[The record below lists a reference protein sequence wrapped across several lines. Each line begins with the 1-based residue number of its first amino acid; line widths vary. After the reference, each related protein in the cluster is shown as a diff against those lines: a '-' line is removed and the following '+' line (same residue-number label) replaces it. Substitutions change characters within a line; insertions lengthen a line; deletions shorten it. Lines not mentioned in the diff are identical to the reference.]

1 MCVFSRF
8 GFEAGPEAAM
18 SVAEPKITLRI
29 LRRCNY
35 RCPLCS
41 TFSDPE
47 KRGLLSLADA
57 RKCLD
62 ILGAERFRGQLNI
75 SGGEPV
81 LHGELEAILAYG
93 ADTVEASTIDVFT
106 NGDWVGADGWEHR
119 LRRLLA
125 IPGIRVRFSLDR
137 QHAEGA
143 VLARSRHAT
152 ADAVNRMERIRLEKA
167 RLFVEKCQNL
177 SAKPGVQYDFAFK
190 GTLEE
195 ARRYTS
201 VLGEVPLYL
210 IRLQER
216 PAERKKELGFL
227 AIDIDESNSPWVYL
241 TLGHLASGEP
251 LGGLES
257 LAEALS
263 IHRSAL
269 GGKGNDGAR

>member
-1 MCVFSRF
+1 
-8 GFEAGPEAAM
+8 M
-18 SVAEPKITLRI
+18 SVDEPKITIRI

-47 KRGLLSLADA
+47 KRGMLSLADA
-57 RKCLD
+57 RKCMD
-62 ILGAERFRGQLNI
+62 ILRAERFRGQLNI

-81 LHGELEAILAYG
+81 LHEGLEAILAYG

-106 NGDWVGADGWEHR
+106 NAEWVGTDGWENR
-119 LRRLLA
+119 LRRLLG
-125 IPGIRVRFSLDR
+125 IPKVRVRFSLDR

-143 VLARSRHAT
+143 VLARSPRAT

-167 RLFVEKCQNL
+167 RLFIEKCQNL
-177 SAKPGVQYDFAFK
+177 SAEPGVQYDFAFK

-227 AIDIDESNSPWVYL
+227 AVDIDESNRPWVFL
-241 TLGHLASGEP
+241 TLGHLASKEP
-251 LGGLES
+251 FGGLES

-263 IHRSAL
+263 LNRSAL
-269 GGKGNDGAR
+269 KEKKNHGAR